1 MNGKMKKYKYII
13 SVIATA
19 TVIGTVF
26 SACTTNNGESGVSS
40 VTPGL
45 STSAQESAGSSSGD
59 ISSPENNDKNST
71 LSAQGLRDAV
81 AKAYGDNYLPDQT
94 MDTEMLESEFGLKK
108 DMYDEVVAEA
118 PLIGFHP
125 DRLVIVKP
133 KKGKEADVKRAFED
147 ALLVMKEQ
155 QMQYPVNVAKVNA
168 GKVLEKDG
176 YYCFMILGKTDD
188 TSENDD
194 DAAKFAEEQIN
205 IGVKAFNDYFA

>member
-1 MNGKMKKYKYII
+1 MNRKMKKYRYII
-13 SVIATA
+13 SAVAAVAAVSVIL
-19 TVIGTVF
+19 
-26 SACTTNNGESGVSS
+26 SACTSGSESNASS
-40 VTPGL
+40 AAPGQ

-59 ISSPENNDKNST
+59 ISGSDSNDKNST
-71 LSAQGLRDAV
+71 LSAKGLRDAV
-81 AKAYGDNYLPDQT
+81 AKAYGENYLPDQA
-94 MDTEMLESEFGLKK
+94 MDAEMIESEFGLTK

-133 KKGKEADVKRAFED
+133 KKGKEADVKRALED

-168 GKVLEKDG
+168 GKILEKDG
-176 YYCFMILGKTDD
+176 YYCFMILGETDE

-194 DAAKFAEEQIN
+194 DAAKFAEKQID
-205 IGVKAFNDYFA
+205 IGVKAFDNYFA

>member
-1 MNGKMKKYKYII
+1 MNRKMKKYRYII
-13 SVIATA
+13 FAVAAVAAVSVIL
-19 TVIGTVF
+19 
-26 SACTTNNGESGVSS
+26 SACTSDSESNASS
-40 VTPGL
+40 AAPGL

-59 ISSPENNDKNST
+59 ISGSESNDKNST
-71 LSAQGLRDAV
+71 LSAKGLRDAV
-81 AKAYGDNYLPDQT
+81 AKAYGENYLPDQA
-94 MDTEMLESEFGLKK
+94 MDAEMIESEFGLTK

-133 KKGKEADVKRAFED
+133 KKGKEANVKRALED

-176 YYCFMILGKTDD
+176 YYCFMILGQTDD

-194 DAAKFAEEQIN
+194 DAAKFAEKQID
-205 IGVKAFNDYFA
+205 IGVKAFNNYFA

>member
-1 MNGKMKKYKYII
+1 MNMKMKKYRYII
-13 SVIATA
+13 SAVAAVAAVSVIL
-19 TVIGTVF
+19 
-26 SACTTNNGESGVSS
+26 SACTSGKESDASS
-40 VTPGL
+40 AAPGL

-59 ISSPENNDKNST
+59 ISGSDSNDKNST
-71 LSAQGLRDAV
+71 LSAKGLRDAV
-81 AKAYGDNYLPDQT
+81 AKAYGENYLPDQA
-94 MDTEMLESEFGLKK
+94 MDAEMIESEFGLTK

-133 KKGKEADVKRAFED
+133 KKGKEANVKRALED

-176 YYCFMILGKTDD
+176 YYCFMILGQTDD

-194 DAAKFAEEQIN
+194 DAAKFAEKQID
-205 IGVKAFNDYFA
+205 IGVKAFNNYFA

>member
-1 MNGKMKKYKYII
+1 MNRKMKKYKYII
-13 SVIATA
+13 SVVATT
-19 TVIGTVF
+19 TVIAAVF
-26 SACTTNNGESGVSS
+26 SACTANGGESGASS

-45 STSAQESAGSSSGD
+45 SASSAESAQ
-59 ISSPENNDKNST
+59 DKNSEK
-71 LSAQGLRDAV
+71 SVQGLRDAI

-94 MDTEMLESEFGLKK
+94 IEPDMLESEFGLKK
-108 DMYDEVVAEA
+108 DMYDEIAAEA
-118 PLIGFHP
+118 PVIGFHP

-133 KKGKEADVKRAFED
+133 AKGKEADVKRALED

-168 GKVLEKDG
+168 GRVLEKDG
-176 YYCFMILGKTDD
+176 YYCFMILGDTDD

-205 IGVKAFNDYFA
+205 IGVKAFDDYFA

>member
-1 MNGKMKKYKYII
+1 MNMKMKKYRYII
-13 SVIATA
+13 SAVAAVAAVSVIL
-19 TVIGTVF
+19 
-26 SACTTNNGESGVSS
+26 SACTSGSESNASS
-40 VTPGL
+40 AAPGL

-59 ISSPENNDKNST
+59 ISGSDSNDKNST
-71 LSAQGLRDAV
+71 LSAKGLRDAV
-81 AKAYGDNYLPDQT
+81 AKAYGENYLPDQA
-94 MDTEMLESEFGLKK
+94 MDAEMIESEFGLTK

-133 KKGKEADVKRAFED
+133 KKGKEANVKRALED

-176 YYCFMILGKTDD
+176 YYCFMILGETDD

-194 DAAKFAEEQIN
+194 DAAKFAEKQID
-205 IGVKAFNDYFA
+205 IGVKAFDNYFA

>member
-26 SACTTNNGESGVSS
+26 SACTANSGESGVSS

-133 KKGKEADVKRAFED
+133 KKGKEADVKRALED

-168 GKVLEKDG
+168 GKILEKDG
-176 YYCFMILGKTDD
+176 YYCFMILGETDD

>member
-26 SACTTNNGESGVSS
+26 SACTANNGESGVSS

-133 KKGKEADVKRAFED
+133 KKGKEADVKRALED

-168 GKVLEKDG
+168 GKILEKDG
-176 YYCFMILGKTDD
+176 YYCFMILGETDD
-188 TSENDD
+188 TSKNDD
-194 DAAKFAEEQIN
+194 DAAKFAEKQID
-205 IGVKAFNDYFA
+205 IGVKAFDNYFA

>member
-1 MNGKMKKYKYII
+1 MNRKMKKYRYII
-13 SVIATA
+13 SAVAAVAAASVIL
-19 TVIGTVF
+19 
-26 SACTTNNGESGVSS
+26 SACTSGKESNASS
-40 VTPGL
+40 AAPGQ

-59 ISSPENNDKNST
+59 ISGSDSNDKNST
-71 LSAQGLRDAV
+71 LSAKGLRDAV
-81 AKAYGDNYLPDQT
+81 AKAYGENYLPDQA
-94 MDTEMLESEFGLKK
+94 MDAEMIESEFGLTK

-133 KKGKEADVKRAFED
+133 KKGKEANVKRALED

-176 YYCFMILGKTDD
+176 YYCFMILGQTDD

-194 DAAKFAEEQIN
+194 DAAKFAEKQID
-205 IGVKAFNDYFA
+205 IGVKAFDNYFA

>member
-1 MNGKMKKYKYII
+1 MNRKMKKYRYII
-13 SVIATA
+13 FAVAAVAAVSVIL
-19 TVIGTVF
+19 
-26 SACTTNNGESGVSS
+26 SACTSDSESNASS
-40 VTPGL
+40 AAPGL

-59 ISSPENNDKNST
+59 ISGSESNDKNST
-71 LSAQGLRDAV
+71 LSAKGLRDAV
-81 AKAYGDNYLPDQT
+81 AKAYGENYLPDQA
-94 MDTEMLESEFGLKK
+94 MDAEMIESEFGLTK

-133 KKGKEADVKRAFED
+133 KKGKEANVKRALED

-176 YYCFMILGKTDD
+176 YYCFMILGETDD

-194 DAAKFAEEQIN
+194 DAAKFAEKQID
-205 IGVKAFNDYFA
+205 IGVKAFDNYFA

>member
-1 MNGKMKKYKYII
+1 MNRKMKKYRYII
-13 SVIATA
+13 SAVAAVAAASVIL
-19 TVIGTVF
+19 
-26 SACTTNNGESGVSS
+26 SACTSGKESNASS
-40 VTPGL
+40 AAPGQ
-45 STSAQESAGSSSGD
+45 STSTQESAGSSSGD
-59 ISSPENNDKNST
+59 ISGSESNDKNST
-71 LSAQGLRDAV
+71 LSAKGLRDAV
-81 AKAYGDNYLPDQT
+81 AKAYGENYLPDQA
-94 MDTEMLESEFGLKK
+94 MDAEMIESEFGLTN

-133 KKGKEADVKRAFED
+133 KKGKEANVKRALED

-176 YYCFMILGKTDD
+176 YYCFMILGQTDD

-194 DAAKFAEEQIN
+194 DAAKFAEKQID
-205 IGVKAFNDYFA
+205 IGVKAFDNYFA

>member
-1 MNGKMKKYKYII
+1 MNMKMKKYRYII
-13 SVIATA
+13 SAVAAVAAVSVIL
-19 TVIGTVF
+19 
-26 SACTTNNGESGVSS
+26 SACTSGSESNASS
-40 VTPGL
+40 AAPGL

-59 ISSPENNDKNST
+59 ISGSDSNDKNST
-71 LSAQGLRDAV
+71 LSAKGLRDAV
-81 AKAYGDNYLPDQT
+81 AKAYGENYLPDQA
-94 MDTEMLESEFGLKK
+94 MDAEMIESEFGLTK

-133 KKGKEADVKRAFED
+133 KKGKEANVKRALED

-176 YYCFMILGKTDD
+176 YYCFMILGQTDD
-188 TSENDD
+188 TSENDN
-194 DAAKFAEEQIN
+194 DAAKFAEKQID
-205 IGVKAFNDYFA
+205 IGVKAFDNYFA

>member
-1 MNGKMKKYKYII
+1 MNRKMKKYRYII
-13 SVIATA
+13 SAVAAVAAVSVIL
-19 TVIGTVF
+19 
-26 SACTTNNGESGVSS
+26 SACASGKESNASS
-40 VTPGL
+40 AAPGQ

-59 ISSPENNDKNST
+59 ISGSDSNDKNST
-71 LSAQGLRDAV
+71 LSAKGLRDAI
-81 AKAYGDNYLPDQT
+81 AKAYGENYLPDQA
-94 MDTEMLESEFGLKK
+94 MDAEMIESEFGLTK

-133 KKGKEADVKRAFED
+133 KKGKEANVKRALED

-176 YYCFMILGKTDD
+176 YYCFMILGQTDD
-188 TSENDD
+188 TSENDN
-194 DAAKFAEEQIN
+194 DAAKFAEKQID
-205 IGVKAFNDYFA
+205 IGVKAFDNYFA

>member
-1 MNGKMKKYKYII
+1 MNRKMKKYRYII
-13 SVIATA
+13 SAVAAVAVVSVIL
-19 TVIGTVF
+19 
-26 SACTTNNGESGVSS
+26 SACTSGKESNASS
-40 VTPGL
+40 AAPGQ

-59 ISSPENNDKNST
+59 ISGSASNDKNST
-71 LSAQGLRDAV
+71 LSAKGLRDAV
-81 AKAYGDNYLPDQT
+81 AKAYGENYLPDQA
-94 MDTEMLESEFGLKK
+94 MDAEMIESEFGLTK

-133 KKGKEADVKRAFED
+133 KKGKEANVKRALED

-176 YYCFMILGKTDD
+176 YYCFMILGQTDD

-194 DAAKFAEEQIN
+194 DAAKFAEKQID
-205 IGVKAFNDYFA
+205 IGVKAFDNYFA

>member
-26 SACTTNNGESGVSS
+26 SACTANNGESGVSS

-133 KKGKEADVKRAFED
+133 KKGKEADVKRALED

-155 QMQYPVNVAKVNA
+155 QMQYPVHVAKVNA
-168 GKVLEKDG
+168 GKILEKDG
-176 YYCFMILGKTDD
+176 YYCFMILGETDD

-194 DAAKFAEEQIN
+194 DAAKFAEKQID
-205 IGVKAFNDYFA
+205 IGVKAFDNYFA

>member
-1 MNGKMKKYKYII
+1 MNMKMKKYRYII
-13 SVIATA
+13 SAVAAVAAVSVIL
-19 TVIGTVF
+19 
-26 SACTTNNGESGVSS
+26 SACTSGKESDASS
-40 VTPGL
+40 AAPGL

-59 ISSPENNDKNST
+59 ISGSDSNDKNST
-71 LSAQGLRDAV
+71 LSAKGLRDAV
-81 AKAYGDNYLPDQT
+81 AKAYGENYLPDQA
-94 MDTEMLESEFGLKK
+94 MDAEMIESEFGLTK

-133 KKGKEADVKRAFED
+133 KKGKEANVKRALED

-176 YYCFMILGKTDD
+176 YYCFMILGETDD
-188 TSENDD
+188 TSENDN
-194 DAAKFAEEQIN
+194 DAAKFAEKQID
-205 IGVKAFNDYFA
+205 IGVKAFDNYFA

>member
-1 MNGKMKKYKYII
+1 MNRKMKKYRYII
-13 SVIATA
+13 SAVAAVAAASVIL
-19 TVIGTVF
+19 
-26 SACTTNNGESGVSS
+26 SACTSGKESNASS
-40 VTPGL
+40 AAPGQ

-59 ISSPENNDKNST
+59 ISGSDSNDKNST
-71 LSAQGLRDAV
+71 LSAKGLRDAV
-81 AKAYGDNYLPDQT
+81 AKAYGENYLPDQA
-94 MDTEMLESEFGLKK
+94 MDAEMIESEFGLTK

-133 KKGKEADVKRAFED
+133 KKGKEANVKRALED

-176 YYCFMILGKTDD
+176 YYCFMILGETDD
-188 TSENDD
+188 TSENDN

>member
-1 MNGKMKKYKYII
+1 MNRKMKKYRYII
-13 SVIATA
+13 SAVAAVAVVSVIL
-19 TVIGTVF
+19 
-26 SACTTNNGESGVSS
+26 SACTSGKESNASS
-40 VTPGL
+40 AAPGL

-59 ISSPENNDKNST
+59 ISGSDSNDKNST
-71 LSAQGLRDAV
+71 LSAKGLRDAV
-81 AKAYGDNYLPDQT
+81 AKAYGENYLPDQA
-94 MDTEMLESEFGLKK
+94 MDAEMIESEFGLTK

-133 KKGKEADVKRAFED
+133 KKGKEANVKRALED

-194 DAAKFAEEQIN
+194 DAAKFAEKQID
-205 IGVKAFNDYFA
+205 IGVKAFNNYFA

>member
-1 MNGKMKKYKYII
+1 MNRKMKKYRYII
-13 SVIATA
+13 SAVAAVAVVSVIL
-19 TVIGTVF
+19 
-26 SACTTNNGESGVSS
+26 SACTSGKESNASS
-40 VTPGL
+40 AAPGQ

-59 ISSPENNDKNST
+59 ISGSDSNDKNST
-71 LSAQGLRDAV
+71 LSAKGLRDAV
-81 AKAYGDNYLPDQT
+81 AKAYGENYLPDQA
-94 MDTEMLESEFGLKK
+94 MDAEMIESEFGLTK

-133 KKGKEADVKRAFED
+133 KKGKEANVKRALED

-176 YYCFMILGKTDD
+176 YYCFMILGQTDD
-188 TSENDD
+188 TSENDN
-194 DAAKFAEEQIN
+194 DAAKFAEKQID
-205 IGVKAFNDYFA
+205 IGVKAFDNYFA

>member
-1 MNGKMKKYKYII
+1 MNRKMKKYRYII
-13 SVIATA
+13 SAVVAVAAVSVIL
-19 TVIGTVF
+19 
-26 SACTTNNGESGVSS
+26 SACTSGKESNASS
-40 VTPGL
+40 AAPGQ

-59 ISSPENNDKNST
+59 ISGSDSNDKNST
-71 LSAQGLRDAV
+71 LSAKGLRDAV
-81 AKAYGDNYLPDQT
+81 AKAYGENYLPDQA
-94 MDTEMLESEFGLKK
+94 MDAEMIESEFGLTK

-133 KKGKEADVKRAFED
+133 KKGKEANVKRALED

-176 YYCFMILGKTDD
+176 YYCFMILGETDD

-194 DAAKFAEEQIN
+194 DAAKFAEKQID
-205 IGVKAFNDYFA
+205 IGVKAFDNYFA

>member
-1 MNGKMKKYKYII
+1 MNMKMKKYRYII
-13 SVIATA
+13 SAVAAVAAVSVIL
-19 TVIGTVF
+19 
-26 SACTTNNGESGVSS
+26 SACASGKESNASS
-40 VTPGL
+40 AAPGL
-45 STSAQESAGSSSGD
+45 STSAQESTGSSSGD
-59 ISSPENNDKNST
+59 ISGSDSNDKNST
-71 LSAQGLRDAV
+71 LSAKGLRDAV
-81 AKAYGDNYLPDQT
+81 AKAYGENYLPDQA
-94 MDTEMLESEFGLKK
+94 MDAEMIESEFGLTK

-133 KKGKEADVKRAFED
+133 KKGKEANVKRALED

-176 YYCFMILGKTDD
+176 YYCFMILGETDD

-194 DAAKFAEEQIN
+194 DAAKFAEKQID
-205 IGVKAFNDYFA
+205 IGVKAFDNYFA

>member
-26 SACTTNNGESGVSS
+26 SACTANNGESGVSS

-81 AKAYGDNYLPDQT
+81 AKVYGDNYLPDQT

-133 KKGKEADVKRAFED
+133 KKGKEADVKRALED

-168 GKVLEKDG
+168 GKILEKDG
-176 YYCFMILGKTDD
+176 YYCFMILGETDD
-188 TSENDD
+188 TSKNDD

>member
-1 MNGKMKKYKYII
+1 MNRKMKKYRYII
-13 SVIATA
+13 SAVAAVAAASVIL
-19 TVIGTVF
+19 
-26 SACTTNNGESGVSS
+26 SACTSGKESNASS
-40 VTPGL
+40 AAPGQ

-59 ISSPENNDKNST
+59 ISGSDSNDKNST
-71 LSAQGLRDAV
+71 LSAKGLRDAV
-81 AKAYGDNYLPDQT
+81 AKAYGENYLPDQA
-94 MDTEMLESEFGLKK
+94 MDAEMIESEFGLTK

-133 KKGKEADVKRAFED
+133 KKGKEANVKRALED

-194 DAAKFAEEQIN
+194 DAAKFAEKQID
-205 IGVKAFNDYFA
+205 IGVKAFDNYFA

>member
-1 MNGKMKKYKYII
+1 MNRKMKKYKYII

-71 LSAQGLRDAV
+71 LSAKGLRDAV
-81 AKAYGDNYLPDQT
+81 AKAYGENYLPDQA
-94 MDTEMLESEFGLKK
+94 MDAEMIESEFGLTK

-133 KKGKEADVKRAFED
+133 KKGKEANVKRALED

-176 YYCFMILGKTDD
+176 YYCFMILGQTDD

-194 DAAKFAEEQIN
+194 DAAKFAEKQID
-205 IGVKAFNDYFA
+205 IGVKAFDNYFA

>member
-1 MNGKMKKYKYII
+1 MNRKMKKYRYII
-13 SVIATA
+13 SAVAAVAAVSVIL
-19 TVIGTVF
+19 
-26 SACTTNNGESGVSS
+26 SACTSDSKSNASS
-40 VTPGL
+40 AAPGL
-45 STSAQESAGSSSGD
+45 STSAQESAGNSSGNT
-59 ISSPENNDKNST
+59 SGSESNDKNST
-71 LSAQGLRDAV
+71 LSAKGLRNAI
-81 AKAYGDNYLPDQT
+81 AKAYGDKYLPDQT

-133 KKGKEADVKRAFED
+133 KKGKEADVKRALED

-176 YYCFMILGKTDD
+176 YYCFMILGETDD

-194 DAAKFAEEQIN
+194 DAAKFAEKQID
-205 IGVKAFNDYFA
+205 IGVKAFDNYFA

>member
-1 MNGKMKKYKYII
+1 MNRKMKKYRYII
-13 SVIATA
+13 SAVAAVAAVSVIL
-19 TVIGTVF
+19 
-26 SACTTNNGESGVSS
+26 SACTSDSESNASS
-40 VTPGL
+40 AAPGQ

-59 ISSPENNDKNST
+59 ISGSDSNDKNST
-71 LSAQGLRDAV
+71 LSAKGLRDAV
-81 AKAYGDNYLPDQT
+81 AKAYGENYLPDQA
-94 MDTEMLESEFGLKK
+94 MDAEMIESEFGLTK

-133 KKGKEADVKRAFED
+133 KKGKEANVKRALED

-176 YYCFMILGKTDD
+176 YYCFMILGETDD

-194 DAAKFAEEQIN
+194 DAAKFAEKQID
-205 IGVKAFNDYFA
+205 IGVKAFDNYFA

>member
-1 MNGKMKKYKYII
+1 MSMKMKKYRYII
-13 SVIATA
+13 SAVAAVAVVSVIL
-19 TVIGTVF
+19 
-26 SACTTNNGESGVSS
+26 SACTSGKESNASS
-40 VTPGL
+40 AAPGQ

-59 ISSPENNDKNST
+59 ISGSDSNDKNST
-71 LSAQGLRDAV
+71 LSAKGLRDAV
-81 AKAYGDNYLPDQT
+81 AKAYGENYLPDQA
-94 MDTEMLESEFGLKK
+94 MDAEMIESEFGLTK

-133 KKGKEADVKRAFED
+133 KKGKEANVKRALED

-176 YYCFMILGKTDD
+176 YYCFMILGETDD

-194 DAAKFAEEQIN
+194 DAAKFAEKQID
-205 IGVKAFNDYFA
+205 IGVKAFDNYFA

>member
-1 MNGKMKKYKYII
+1 MNRKMKKYRYII
-13 SVIATA
+13 SAVAAVAAVSVIL
-19 TVIGTVF
+19 
-26 SACTTNNGESGVSS
+26 SACTSDSESNASS
-40 VTPGL
+40 AAPGL

-59 ISSPENNDKNST
+59 ISGSDSNDKNST
-71 LSAQGLRDAV
+71 LSAKGLRDAI
-81 AKAYGDNYLPDQT
+81 AKAYGENYLPDQA
-94 MDTEMLESEFGLKK
+94 MDAEMIESEFGLTK

-133 KKGKEADVKRAFED
+133 KKGKEANVKRALED

-194 DAAKFAEEQIN
+194 DAAKFAEKQID
-205 IGVKAFNDYFA
+205 IGVKAFDNYFA

>member
-1 MNGKMKKYKYII
+1 MNRKMKKYRYII
-13 SVIATA
+13 SAVAAVAVVSVIL
-19 TVIGTVF
+19 
-26 SACTTNNGESGVSS
+26 SACTSGKESNASS
-40 VTPGL
+40 AAPGL
-45 STSAQESAGSSSGD
+45 STSVQESAGSSSGD
-59 ISSPENNDKNST
+59 ISGSDSNDKNST
-71 LSAQGLRDAV
+71 LSAKGLRDAV
-81 AKAYGDNYLPDQT
+81 AKAYGENYLPDQA
-94 MDTEMLESEFGLKK
+94 MDAEMIESEFGLTK

-133 KKGKEADVKRAFED
+133 KKGKEANVKRALED

-176 YYCFMILGKTDD
+176 YYCFMILGETDD

-194 DAAKFAEEQIN
+194 DAAKFAEKQID
-205 IGVKAFNDYFA
+205 IGVKAFDNYFA